1 MRARPIAACAA
12 VAVCLVPAAALAASK
27 PKATLTDGHIAISQK
42 SASHG
47 KVTFAVKNS
56 GSVEHELVVIKT
68 KTAASKLKVSGG
80 EAGEKGSVGE
90 VELAKGKSKILTL
103 TLSKGHYALICN
115 VPGHYKGGM
124 HMDFTVK

>member
-1 MRARPIAACAA
+1 VRVRPIAACAA

-42 SASHG
+42 SSSHG

-56 GSVEHELVVIKT
+56 GGVEHELVVIKT

-80 EAGEKGSVGE
+80 EASENGSVGE
-90 VELAKGKSKILTL
+90 VELAKGKSKNLTL

-124 HMDFTVK
+124 HVDFTVK